1 MNKGDNITVVMFCLV
16 PVVNEWIVLFI
27 YVDRMH
33 YKICLIVYS
42 YYFCGMEINLDNMS
56 LENLTMLRN
65 SIDNIIH
72 SRKDG
77 YFYIC
82 RVRSFG
88 RVWDIDY
95 IHNTYT
101 LQELCDEYS
110 GDNGIVDVYSNNPD
124 LDVVN
129 YAGDNMFI
137 PTIEDYNKWKE
148 YTTLSNYIMYYER
161 NLNDSNTYGP
171 FVTLDVEETKKEIDE
186 LKKRLDSMD
195 KDFITPVS
203 YN

>member
-1 MNKGDNITVVMFCLV
+1 
-16 PVVNEWIVLFI
+16 
-27 YVDRMH
+27 
-33 YKICLIVYS
+33 
-42 YYFCGMEINLDNMS
+42 MEIKLDNMS
-56 LENLTMLRN
+56 LESLTMLRN

-88 RVWDIDY
+88 RVWENNH
-95 IHNTYT
+95 IHNTFV

-124 LDVVN
+124 LDIQN
-129 YAGDNMFI
+129 YAGENMFI

-148 YTTLSNYIMYYER
+148 YTTITNDIKYCERKLNGSDGYNTFTTIEYIEKQIKDLR
-161 NLNDSNTYGP
+161 
-171 FVTLDVEETKKEIDE
+171 E
-186 LKKRLDSMD
+186 RLDNIHMD
-195 KDFITPVS
+195 FVSPVS

>member
-1 MNKGDNITVVMFCLV
+1 
-16 PVVNEWIVLFI
+16 
-27 YVDRMH
+27 
-33 YKICLIVYS
+33 
-42 YYFCGMEINLDNMS
+42 MEIKLDNMS
-56 LENLTMLRN
+56 LESLTMLRN

-88 RVWDIDY
+88 RVWENNH
-95 IHNTYT
+95 IHNTFV

-124 LDVVN
+124 LNVVN

-148 YTTLSNYIMYYER
+148 YITISNDIKY
-161 NLNDSNTYGP
+161 
-171 FVTLDVEETKKEIDE
+171 
-186 LKKRLDSMD
+186 
-195 KDFITPVS
+195 
-203 YN
+203 

>member
-1 MNKGDNITVVMFCLV
+1 
-16 PVVNEWIVLFI
+16 
-27 YVDRMH
+27 
-33 YKICLIVYS
+33 
-42 YYFCGMEINLDNMS
+42 MS
-56 LENLTMLRN
+56 LESLTMLRN

-88 RVWDIDY
+88 RVWENNH
-95 IHNTYT
+95 IHNTFV

-148 YTTLSNYIMYYER
+148 YTTLSRNISGYEEDL
-161 NLNDSNTYGP
+161 LNGKGYFLPTR
-171 FVTLDVEETKKEIDE
+171 EEIDE
-186 LKKRLDSMD
+186 MKELLSNMD
-195 KDFITPVS
+195 NNFISPVS

>member
-1 MNKGDNITVVMFCLV
+1 
-16 PVVNEWIVLFI
+16 
-27 YVDRMH
+27 
-33 YKICLIVYS
+33 
-42 YYFCGMEINLDNMS
+42 MS
-56 LENLTMLRN
+56 LESLTMLRN

-148 YTTLSNYIMYYER
+148 YTTLSNDIKYY
-161 NLNDSNTYGP
+161 NGSNTYGP
-171 FVTLDVEETKKEIDE
+171 FVTLDVNEMKKEIED
-186 LKKRLDSMD
+186 LKKQLDTMD
-195 KDFITPVS
+195 KDFVSPVS
-203 YN
+203 YNPD

>member
-1 MNKGDNITVVMFCLV
+1 
-16 PVVNEWIVLFI
+16 
-27 YVDRMH
+27 
-33 YKICLIVYS
+33 
-42 YYFCGMEINLDNMS
+42 MEINLDNMS
-56 LENLTMLRN
+56 LESLTMLRN
-65 SIDNIIH
+65 TIDDAIH

-88 RVWDIDY
+88 RVWENNH
-95 IHNTYT
+95 IHNTFV

-124 LDVVN
+124 LDVQN
-129 YAGDNMFI
+129 YAGETMFI

-148 YTTLSNYIMYYER
+148 YTTITNEIKCYER
-161 NLNDSNTYGP
+161 DLNGGNSYNT
-171 FVTLDVEETKKEIDE
+171 VTTIDFIKSQVEVLKEQ
-186 LKKRLDSMD
+186 LDSMD
-195 KDFITPVS
+195 NNFVSPVS

>member
-1 MNKGDNITVVMFCLV
+1 
-16 PVVNEWIVLFI
+16 
-27 YVDRMH
+27 
-33 YKICLIVYS
+33 
-42 YYFCGMEINLDNMS
+42 MEMKLDNMS
-56 LENLTMLRN
+56 LESLTMLRN
-65 SIDNIIH
+65 SIDDAIY

-88 RVWDIDY
+88 RVWENNNIY
-95 IHNTYT
+95 NTFT

-129 YAGDNMFI
+129 YAGVTMFI

-148 YTTLSNYIMYYER
+148 YTTISNEIKHYER
-161 NLNDSNTYGP
+161 ELNGSDGYNRFTTIEYIEKQIKDLKEQLDNMHMD
-171 FVTLDVEETKKEIDE
+171 FVY
-186 LKKRLDSMD
+186 
-195 KDFITPVS
+195 PVS
-203 YN
+203 YYTDTD

>member
-1 MNKGDNITVVMFCLV
+1 
-16 PVVNEWIVLFI
+16 
-27 YVDRMH
+27 
-33 YKICLIVYS
+33 
-42 YYFCGMEINLDNMS
+42 MEINLDNMS
-56 LENLTMLRN
+56 LESLTMLRN

-124 LDVVN
+124 LDIVN

-137 PTIEDYNKWKE
+137 PTIDDYYKWKE
-148 YTTLSNYIMYYER
+148 YTTLSRDINNSEKDLLSGKGYFLPSRE
-161 NLNDSNTYGP
+161 
-171 FVTLDVEETKKEIDE
+171 EIDE
-186 LKKRLDSMD
+186 LKERLADMD
-195 KDFITPVS
+195 KDFIPPVS
-203 YN
+203 Y

>member
-1 MNKGDNITVVMFCLV
+1 
-16 PVVNEWIVLFI
+16 
-27 YVDRMH
+27 
-33 YKICLIVYS
+33 
-42 YYFCGMEINLDNMS
+42 MS
-56 LENLTMLRN
+56 LESLTMLRN
-65 SIDNIIH
+65 SIDDAIY

-88 RVWDIDY
+88 RVWENNNIY
-95 IHNTYT
+95 NTFT

-124 LDVVN
+124 LDVQN

-148 YTTLSNYIMYYER
+148 YTTISNEIKHYER
-161 NLNDSNTYGP
+161 DLNGGNSYNVFT
-171 FVTLDVEETKKEIDE
+171 TI
-186 LKKRLDSMD
+186 
-195 KDFITPVS
+195 DFIKNQIEDLKEQLDNIDMNFVSPVS
-203 YN
+203 YNGD